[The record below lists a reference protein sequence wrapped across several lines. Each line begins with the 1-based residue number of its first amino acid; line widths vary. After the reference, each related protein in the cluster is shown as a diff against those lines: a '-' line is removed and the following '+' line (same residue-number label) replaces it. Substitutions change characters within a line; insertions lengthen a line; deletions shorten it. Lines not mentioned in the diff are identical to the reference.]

1 MIEEYDTKNQIKKY
15 INRKRE
21 MLSSFLESDEIE
33 VLTNDDLFD
42 EEDFNLPE
50 ETEDKE
56 PILFL
61 TF

>member
-1 MIEEYDTKNQIKKY
+1 MIQSYDTKNQIKKY

-21 MLSSFLESDEIE
+21 MLSSFLDSDEIE

-50 ETEDKE
+50 EIEDKE